1 MSLVSFNFAV
11 FLGVALLVFH
21 LAPARSRPGLL
32 LGLSYAFYLTWS
44 AVHALLLAAVT
55 VGVYGTAL
63 WIERSRS
70 EEGKRQWMAVG
81 VMALVLLLFAFKSAA
96 WWAGFFFPGV
106 AISGG
111 SAAALLIVPLGLS
124 YYVFK
129 MAGYLLDVYWE
140 TLPAQRSFVAVALYG
155 SFFPQIVGGPIQRAR
170 SFFDQMDRIKNPN
183 PGDFVAGL
191 RRILFGLVKK
201 VVIADSLAVLVENVF
216 ADPPAFSPLE
226 LLTGACCFAI
236 QLYVDFSGITDI
248 AIGVGLLF
256 GVRGP
261 ENFDLPFYAPN
272 IQQFWRRWH
281 ISLTTWLTDYLF
293 TPVRMSLRRLATTGL
308 CLAIFINMTAIGLW
322 HGMNLKFLV
331 FGMIHGTFVAASV
344 LTLKRRD
351 AFFRARPAMAAIR
364 KVAGPLLT
372 FLLVALSL
380 VFFRAGSFA
389 SAVEFLAGLTPG
401 LRHGIPA
408 LRFDLSRLGM
418 PASTLALCIL
428 GFFATDAVVWA
439 GRRRSW
445 VETFLALPPFWRR
458 AAYSALAGLVLL
470 MFHDGV
476 NFIYARF

>member
-55 VGVYGTAL
+55 AGVYGTAL

-70 EEGKRQWMAVG
+70 EEGKRRWMAVG
-81 VMALVLLLFAFKSAA
+81 VMTLVILLFAFKSAA
-96 WWAGFFFPGV
+96 WWTGLFFSGG
-106 AISGG
+106 ALSGG
-111 SAAALLIVPLGLS
+111 SAVALLITPLGLS

-129 MAGYLLDVYWE
+129 MVGYLLDVYWE
-140 TLPAQRSFVAVALYG
+140 TLPAQRSLVAVALYG
-155 SFFPQIVGGPIQRAR
+155 SFFPQIVSGPIQRAR
-170 SFFDQMDRIKNPN
+170 SFFDQIDRIKNPD

-216 ADPPAFSPLE
+216 ADPPAFSSLE
-226 LLTGACCFAI
+226 LLAGACCFAI

-281 ISLTTWLTDYLF
+281 MSLTTWLTDYLF

-322 HGMNLKFLV
+322 HELSMKFLV
-331 FGMIHGTFVAASV
+331 FGMVHGTFVAASV

-351 AFFRARPAMAAIR
+351 AFFRSRPAMVAIR

-372 FLLVALSL
+372 FLLIALSL
-380 VFFRAGSFA
+380 IFFRARSFA
-389 SAVEFLAGLTPG
+389 SAVEFLAGLAPG
-401 LRHGIPA
+401 LRGIPA

-418 PASTLALCIL
+418 PAFTLTLCIL
-428 GFFATDAVVWA
+428 GFFTTDAVVWA
-439 GRRRSW
+439 ARRRSC
-445 VETFLALPPFWRR
+445 VETFFSLPPFWRR
-458 AAYSALAGLVLL
+458 AAYSALGGLVLL
-470 MFHDGV
+470 MFHGGV
-476 NFIYARF
+476 NFIYAQF